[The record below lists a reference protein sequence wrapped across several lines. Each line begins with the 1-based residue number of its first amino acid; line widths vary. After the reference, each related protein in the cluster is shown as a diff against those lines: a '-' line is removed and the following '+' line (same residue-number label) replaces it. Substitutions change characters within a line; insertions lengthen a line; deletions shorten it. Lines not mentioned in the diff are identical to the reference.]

1 MCILKFLNILFTLKS
16 KELVR
21 PRKKLVKLD
30 EEIMF
35 LEELKKMAS

>member
-1 MCILKFLNILFTLKS
+1 MCILKFLNILFILKL

-21 PRKKLVKLD
+21 FRKKFVKLD

-35 LEELKKMAS
+35 LEELKKMVL